1 MIRFDS
7 IALIQGNFLLSDVS
21 FEVPEGA
28 YAVLMGPT
36 GCGKSTVLELLCGL
50 RAPMAGRICLN
61 DDDVT
66 ALSPAARGVGYVPQD
81 GALFPKLTVGEQV
94 GFSLRVRR
102 APESEVVAR
111 VAELGEL
118 LEIGHL
124 LARHPAALSGGERQR
139 VALARALAF
148 RPKILCLDEPLG
160 ALDEDT
166 HGTMCSLLES
176 IHAET
181 GVTALHV
188 THSGS
193 EAERL
198 ATHLMRFKTPFVDGD
213 LIVSGSIQEVSSQD
227 SNA

>member
-1 MIRFDS
+1 VIRFDS
-7 IALIQGNFLLSDVS
+7 VTVAQGDFHLSNLS

-36 GCGKSTVLELLCGL
+36 GCGKTTILELLCGL
-50 RAPMAGRICLN
+50 RAPMVGSIHLGGV
-61 DDDVT
+61 DVT
-66 ALSPAARGVGYVPQD
+66 SHSPAARGVGYVPQD

-102 APESEVVAR
+102 AQESEVTAR

-118 LEIGHL
+118 LGIGHL
-124 LARHPAALSGGERQR
+124 LARHPDGLSGGERQR
-139 VALARALAF
+139 VALGRALAF

-160 ALDEDT
+160 ALDEDM
-166 HGTMCSLLES
+166 HGEMCALLKD

-198 ATHLMRFKTPFVDGD
+198 ATHLLRFE
-213 LIVSGSIQEVSSQD
+213 SGSIRTVTSGASKK
-227 SNA
+227 

>member
-1 MIRFDS
+1 VIRFDS
-7 IALIQGNFLLSDVS
+7 VALTQGNFHLSSLS

-36 GCGKSTVLELLCGL
+36 GCGKTTVLELLCGL
-50 RAPMAGRICLN
+50 RAPMVGTIQLGGV
-61 DDDVT
+61 DVT
-66 ALSPAARGVGYVPQD
+66 ARSPAARGVGYVPQD
-81 GALFPKLTVGEQV
+81 GALFPRLTVGEQV

-102 APESEVVAR
+102 APESEVTAR

-118 LEIGHL
+118 LGIGHL
-124 LARHPAALSGGERQR
+124 LARRPSGLSGGERQR
-139 VALARALAF
+139 VALGRALAF

-160 ALDEDT
+160 ALDEDM
-166 HGTMCSLLES
+166 HGEMCALLKD
-176 IHAET
+176 IHANT

-198 ATHLMRFKTPFVDGD
+198 ATHLLRFE
-213 LIVSGSIQEVSSQD
+213 SGSIRTVTSGAAEE
-227 SNA
+227 